1 MKSKT
6 SCSKKCHIINKTIL
20 AKNITLFWPIW
31 VIYLLY
37 WLLVIPANLAMY
49 FSFDQN
55 NITNANDAN
64 LDQLIISDDLYM
76 KLECALEPSMFV
88 AVSFIMAA
96 ITGMAL
102 YNYLFTSKS
111 ANWFHSLPVTRGEL
125 FTTNVFSG
133 LIFMWV
139 PQFITFIVSVLVCV
153 SNGVGDVKPF
163 AEWLLL
169 SLGVSFLFWSMVT
182 FCAMFAGQL
191 FAVPVYYCVINFLY
205 MFIKLVLGVVL
216 SFMGY
221 GLNFAYAISR
231 LPRGWLSPMYYL
243 LGHLYITRSTTARDN
258 VNYVTGISVEGG
270 KIVTFYC
277 IFALVL
283 FAISAFLY
291 KKRDIESAGDLI
303 TFKFV
308 KPIFRW
314 GVGACGGF
322 GIGILL
328 AELFRDMNLIH
339 SKHVLIVLAL
349 VFGIVSFFIA
359 EMFVQKK
366 FKVFCKK
373 AWKECGCFCLFII
386 VSYFAIYGYGSYL
399 QSYIPDMDDVESAS
413 IYMDYEITYTGDKVN
428 ELIDLQKEILAKRNV
443 FETYSDYDGMG
454 VNFTYIMKNGRK
466 VVRQYNVPAVDEG
479 CGILKT
485 IYDLECNPDNYR
497 QHSMGADIVGVNG
510 GRLALYDE
518 NLNYIADAVFT
529 PEEAQI
535 VFEGIL
541 KDIDAGNLQKYNLG
555 YNYVLGENDS
565 KQYSSDL
572 SLEFKLSRDSQEE
585 SEEYISRSLFGLM
598 ENETVEIPTVYSYSE
613 GDDNIR
619 ELYFY
624 FGPECTNTINALIEV
639 NAIDSADQLYCYP
652 DEW

>member
-6 SCSKKCHIINKTIL
+6 SCSKKGHIINKTIL
-20 AKNITLFWPIW
+20 GKNITLFWPIW
-31 VIYLLY
+31 VIYMLF
-37 WLLVIPANLAMY
+37 WLLVIPANLAMF
-49 FSFDQN
+49 FSIDQN
-55 NITNANDAN
+55 NIANAND
-64 LDQLIISDDLYM
+64 LKLGELMKSDNLYM
-76 KLECALEPSMFV
+76 KLEGVLEPSMLV
-88 AVSFIMAA
+88 IVSFIMAA

-133 LIFMWV
+133 LLFMWV

-153 SNGVGDVKPF
+153 SNGIGDVKPF

-169 SLGVSFLFWSMVT
+169 SFGVSFLFWSMVT

-205 MFIKLVLGVVL
+205 MFIKLVLGFVL

-221 GLNFAYAISR
+221 GLNLTYAVSG

-243 LGHLYITRSTTARDN
+243 FGHLYITRSTTAKDN
-258 VNYVTGISVEGG
+258 VNYVTGVSFAGG
-270 KIVTFYC
+270 KIVVLYC

-283 FAISAFLY
+283 FIISAYLY

-322 GIGILL
+322 GLGILL
-328 AELFRDMNLIH
+328 AELFREMNLVR
-339 SKHVLIVLAL
+339 SKHVLIVLTL
-349 VFGIVSFFIA
+349 VLGIICFFIA

-366 FKVFCKK
+366 FKVFCKR
-373 AWKECGCFCLFII
+373 AWKECGCFCIFII
-386 VSYFAIYGYGSYL
+386 ASYFAIYGYSSYL
-399 QSYIPDMDDVESAS
+399 QSYVPEADEVKSAS
-413 IYMDYEITYTGDKVN
+413 IYMDYEIQYTGDKVN
-428 ELIDLQKEILAKRNV
+428 EFIGLQKEILANQDV
-443 FETYSDYDGMG
+443 FETYNDDGLG
-454 VNFTYIMKNGRK
+454 VNFTYMMKNGKK
-466 VVRQYNVPAVDEG
+466 VVRQYNVPTDGEG
-479 CGILKT
+479 YDILKT

-497 QHSMGADIVGVNG
+497 QYSMGTDIVGVNG
-510 GRLALYDE
+510 GRLSLYDE
-518 NLNYIADAVFT
+518 NLNYVSEAEFT
-529 PEEAQI
+529 PEEAQK
-535 VFEGIL
+535 VFEGLL

-555 YNYVLGENDS
+555 YNYMLTGEENP

-572 SLEFKLSRDSQEE
+572 SIEFKLSKDSQAE
-585 SEEYISRSLFGLM
+585 SEEYISRSLFGLV
-598 ENETVEIPTVYSYSE
+598 ETVETSTVYSYSE
-613 GDDNIR
+613 GDDYIR
-619 ELYFY
+619 DLYFS

-639 NAIDSADQLYCYP
+639 NAIDSADELYCYP

>member
-1 MKSKT
+1 
-6 SCSKKCHIINKTIL
+6 
-20 AKNITLFWPIW
+20 
-31 VIYLLY
+31 
-37 WLLVIPANLAMY
+37 
-49 FSFDQN
+49 
-55 NITNANDAN
+55 
-64 LDQLIISDDLYM
+64 
-76 KLECALEPSMFV
+76 
-88 AVSFIMAA
+88 
-96 ITGMAL
+96 
-102 YNYLFTSKS
+102 
-111 ANWFHSLPVTRGEL
+111 
-125 FTTNVFSG
+125 
-133 LIFMWV
+133 
-139 PQFITFIVSVLVCV
+139 
-153 SNGVGDVKPF
+153 
-163 AEWLLL
+163 
-169 SLGVSFLFWSMVT
+169 
-182 FCAMFAGQL
+182 
-191 FAVPVYYCVINFLY
+191 
-205 MFIKLVLGVVL
+205 
-216 SFMGY
+216 
-221 GLNFAYAISR
+221 
-231 LPRGWLSPMYYL
+231 
-243 LGHLYITRSTTARDN
+243 
-258 VNYVTGISVEGG
+258 
-270 KIVTFYC
+270 
-277 IFALVL
+277 
-283 FAISAFLY
+283 
-291 KKRDIESAGDLI
+291 
-303 TFKFV
+303 
-308 KPIFRW
+308 
-314 GVGACGGF
+314 
-322 GIGILL
+322 
-328 AELFRDMNLIH
+328 
-339 SKHVLIVLAL
+339 
-349 VFGIVSFFIA
+349 
-359 EMFVQKK
+359 
-366 FKVFCKK
+366 
-373 AWKECGCFCLFII
+373 
-386 VSYFAIYGYGSYL
+386 
-399 QSYIPDMDDVESAS
+399 MDDVESAS

-497 QHSMGADIVGVNG
+497 QYSMGADIVGVNG

-598 ENETVEIPTVYSYSE
+598 ENETVETPTVYSYSE

>member
-6 SCSKKCHIINKTIL
+6 SCSKKGHIINKTIL
-20 AKNITLFWPIW
+20 GKNITLFWPIW
-31 VIYLLY
+31 VIYMLF

-49 FSFDQN
+49 FSLDQN
-55 NITNANDAN
+55 NISNVNDIK
-64 LDQLIISDDLYM
+64 LGELIKSDNLYM
-76 KLECALEPSMFV
+76 KLEGVLEPSMLV
-88 AVSFIMAA
+88 VVSFIMAA

-133 LIFMWV
+133 LLFMWV

-169 SLGVSFLFWSMVT
+169 SFGVSFLFWSMVT

-191 FAVPVYYCVINFLY
+191 FAVPVYYCVINFIY
-205 MFIKLVLGVVL
+205 MFIKLVLGFVL

-221 GLNFAYAISR
+221 GLNLTYAVSG

-243 LGHLYITRSTTARDN
+243 MGHLYVTRSTTAKDS
-258 VNYVTGISVEGG
+258 VNYVTGVSITGG
-270 KIVTFYC
+270 KIVALYC

-283 FAISAFLY
+283 FIVSAYLY

-322 GIGILL
+322 GLGILL
-328 AELFRDMNLIH
+328 AELFREMNLVR
-339 SKHVLIVLAL
+339 SKHVLIVLTL
-349 VFGIVSFFIA
+349 VLGIICFFIA

-386 VSYFAIYGYGSYL
+386 VSYFAMYGYSSYL
-399 QSYIPDMDDVESAS
+399 QSYIPDADEVKSAS
-413 IYMDYEITYTGDKVN
+413 LYMDYEIKYTGDKAN
-428 ELIDLQKEILAKRNV
+428 EFIDLQKEILANQDE
-443 FETYSDYDGMG
+443 FEPYNDDGLG
-454 VNFTYIMKNGRK
+454 VNFTYILKNGKK
-466 VVRQYNVPAVDEG
+466 VVRQYTVPTEG
-479 CGILKT
+479 EGLDILKT

-497 QHSMGADIVGVNG
+497 QYSMGTDIVGVTG
-510 GRLALYDE
+510 GRLSLYDE
-518 NLNYIADAVFT
+518 YLNYISEAEFT
-529 PEEAQI
+529 PDEAQK

-541 KDIDAGNLQKYNLG
+541 KDIDAGNIQKYNLG
-555 YNYVLGENDS
+555 YTYMLTGDENP

-572 SLEFKLSRDSQEE
+572 SLEFKLSKDSQAE
-585 SEEYISRSLFGLM
+585 SEEYISRSLFGLV
-598 ENETVEIPTVYSYSE
+598 ETVETSTVYSYSE
-613 GDDNIR
+613 GGDNIR
-619 ELYFY
+619 DLYFS
-624 FGPECTNTINALIEV
+624 FGPECTNTINALIEI
-639 NAIDSADQLYCYP
+639 NAIDSADELHCYP

>member
-6 SCSKKCHIINKTIL
+6 SCSKNGHIINKTIL
-20 AKNITLFWPIW
+20 GKNITLFWPIW
-31 VIYLLY
+31 VIYLLF

-49 FSFDQN
+49 FSLDQN
-55 NITNANDAN
+55 NITNVKDTN
-64 LDQLIISDDLYM
+64 LSQLITSDNLYM
-76 KLECALEPSMFV
+76 KLEGVLGPDIFV
-88 AVSFIMAA
+88 IVSFIMAA

-133 LIFMWV
+133 LLFMWV
-139 PQFITFIVSVLVCV
+139 PQLITFILSVLVCV

-169 SLGVSFLFWSMVT
+169 SFGVSFLFWSMVT

-205 MFIKLVLGVVL
+205 MFIKLVLGFAL

-221 GLNFAYAISR
+221 GLNLTYAVSG

-243 LGHLYITRSTTARDN
+243 FGHLYITRSTTAKDN
-258 VNYVTGISVEGG
+258 VNYVTGISITGG
-270 KIVTFYC
+270 KIVAFYC
-277 IFALVL
+277 IFALAL
-283 FAISAFLY
+283 FVISAFLY

-328 AELFRDMNLIH
+328 AELFREMNLIR

-349 VFGIVSFFIA
+349 VLGIVCFFIA

-373 AWKECGCFCLFII
+373 AWKECGCFCIFII
-386 VSYFAIYGYGSYL
+386 ASYIAIYGYSSYL
-399 QSYIPDMDDVESAS
+399 QSYIPDAADVKSAS
-413 IYMDYEITYTGDKVN
+413 IYMDYEITYTGDKIN
-428 ELIDLQKEILAKRNV
+428 EFIDLQKEILANRDV
-443 FETYSDYDGMG
+443 FETYINDGWG
-454 VNFTYIMKNGRK
+454 VDFTYIMKNGKK
-466 VVRQYNVPAVDEG
+466 VVRQYNMPKDGEG
-479 CGILKT
+479 YNILKT

-497 QHSMGADIVGVNG
+497 QYSMGTDIVGVHG
-510 GRLALYDE
+510 GRLSLYDE
-518 NLNYIADAVFT
+518 NLNYISEAEFT

-535 VFEGIL
+535 VFDGIL
-541 KDIDAGNLQKYNLG
+541 KDIDEGNLQKYNLG
-555 YNYVLGENDS
+555 YNFVLSGEES
-565 KQYSSDL
+565 PKQYSSDL
-572 SLEFKLSRDSQEE
+572 SIEFKLRKDSQAE
-585 SEEYISRSLFGLM
+585 SEEYISESLFGLV
-598 ENETVEIPTVYSYSE
+598 ETEESSTVYSYSE

-619 ELYFY
+619 DLYFS